1 MPLIQE
7 RAGPYTVA
15 LTGGIASG
23 KTTVSD
29 AFAKLGVPVLDA
41 DVIAREVVEPGS
53 ETLRAIAEHFGED
66 MITATGQ
73 LDRARLRRIIFADA
87 GQRERLEGLT
97 HPAILQRLS
106 EQLATITAPYCLLV
120 VPLLV
125 GSPAAAWA
133 DRILVVDVPVDVQIE
148 RLMAR
153 DGVDRPSAMAALSA
167 QASRPERLEIAD
179 DIIDN
184 SASLEVVEDQVL
196 TLHHRYERMSSEAQ
210 KRTDYS

>member
-133 DRILVVDVPVDVQIE
+133 DRILVVDVPEAVQLE
-148 RLMAR
+148 RLMDR
-153 DGVDRPSAMAALSA
+153 DGLDRTTAKATVDA
-167 QASRPERLEIAD
+167 QASRSERLAIAD
-179 DIIDN
+179 DVIDN
-184 SASLEVVEDQVL
+184 AGPPAALQTAVL
-196 TLHHRYERMSSEAQ
+196 ALHERYRQLAMAHHP
-210 KRTDYS
+210 